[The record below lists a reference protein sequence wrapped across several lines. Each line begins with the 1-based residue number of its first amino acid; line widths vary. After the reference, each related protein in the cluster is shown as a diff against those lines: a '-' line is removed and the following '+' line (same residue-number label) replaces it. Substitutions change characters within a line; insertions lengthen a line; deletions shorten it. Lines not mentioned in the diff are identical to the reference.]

1 MRNVEAS
8 SKLKYGSWECCVSM
22 PFFFFLCYSQF
33 LEGDGM
39 CMAIAL
45 QEVSLAETGPRKQAF
60 ARGAREWEE
69 TCINEMS
76 FFN

>member
-1 MRNVEAS
+1 MGM
-8 SKLKYGSWECCVSM
+8 LCVNAI
-22 PFFFFLCYSQF
+22 FFFFLCYSPF
-33 LEGDGM
+33 LEGDGV

-60 ARGAREWEE
+60 SRGAREWEE